1 MSAMRR
7 LVISPRQFD
16 IGIAAAGVVLAAL
29 VVWVPGVTVGTPVAG
44 PLWLRLAFP
53 ALIGAPLAWRRTAP
67 VAAAAAVLGTMAL
80 QGLLTGDSA
89 EGLEL
94 IFALSVASYS
104 MAAYSQRWRAWY
116 GLGLMLPL
124 YAVYTVRDRGVRAND
139 QGDVWAAAFFALMVL
154 AWWLLGMFVRHRREV
169 RRGQLRARELE
180 EQMRV
185 AVDQERARLARELHD
200 VISHNLSVVVVQ
212 AAGARASGTGDAAT
226 LEKIERSG
234 RESLVEM
241 RRLLG
246 ILRRERDDDP
256 DLSPQPGIASLDAL
270 VSGVRAAG
278 VPVDL
283 AVAGELAQLPRVLDL
298 CAYRIVQES
307 LTNVIKHAGPA
318 RVSVSVHCDAQAVTI
333 DVNDDGM
340 GHRDPSGVGHGLVG
354 MRERVALFGGELT
367 AGPRPGH
374 GFAVHARLPRD
385 DASS

>member
-1 MSAMRR
+1 
-7 LVISPRQFD
+7 
-16 IGIAAAGVVLAAL
+16 
-29 VVWVPGVTVGTPVAG
+29 
-44 PLWLRLAFP
+44 
-53 ALIGAPLAWRRTAP
+53 
-67 VAAAAAVLGTMAL
+67 
-80 QGLLTGDSA
+80 
-89 EGLEL
+89 
-94 IFALSVASYS
+94 
-104 MAAYSQRWRAWY
+104 
-116 GLGLMLPL
+116 
-124 YAVYTVRDRGVRAND
+124 
-139 QGDVWAAAFFALMVL
+139 MVL

-169 RRGQLRARELE
+169 RRGQARALELE
-180 EQMRV
+180 AQMRE

-212 AAGARASGTGDAAT
+212 AAGARAAGTGDPAT

-256 DLSPQPGIASLDAL
+256 DLSPQPGITALDAL

-278 VPVDL
+278 VPVELTMAGDL
-283 AVAGELAQLPRVLDL
+283 TQLPTVLDL

-318 RVSVSVHCDAQAVTI
+318 RVRVSVRGDLDAVTI
-333 DVNDDGM
+333 DVEDDGT
-340 GHRDPSGVGHGLVG
+340 GHSGQSRVGHGLVG

-367 AGPRPGH
+367 AGPRTGH

-385 DASS
+385 DAA

>member
-7 LVISPRQFD
+7 LVISPNPFD
-16 IGIAAAGVVLAAL
+16 LAIAAVGVALAA
-29 VVWVPGVTVGTPVAG
+29 VTVWLPNLIGTPVAG
-44 PLWLRLAFP
+44 PLWLRAVFP
-53 ALIGAPLAWRRTAP
+53 LLIGAPLAWRRITP
-67 VAAAAAVLGTMAL
+67 VAAMAVVLGTMAL
-80 QGLLTGDSA
+80 HGVLTADSA
-89 EGLEL
+89 EGLDL
-94 IFALSVASYS
+94 IFAIGVVSYS
-104 MAAYSQRWRAWY
+104 TAAYSRRLRAWY
-116 GLGLMLPL
+116 GLGLMVAL
-124 YAVYTVRDRGVRAND
+124 YAVYTVRDKGVRTND
-139 QGDVWAAAFFALMVL
+139 QGSVWAAAFFAMMVL

-169 RRGQLRARELE
+169 RRGQARARELE

-212 AAGARASGTGDAAT
+212 AAGARAAGTGDPAT

-246 ILRRERDDDP
+246 ILRREREDDP
-256 DLSPQPGIASLDAL
+256 ELTPQPGIASLDAL
-270 VSGVRAAG
+270 VTGVRAAG
-278 VPVDL
+278 VRVEL
-283 AVAGELAQLPRVLDL
+283 SVAGDLELLPTVLDL

-333 DVNDDGM
+333 DVEDDGT
-340 GHRDPSGVGHGLVG
+340 GHSGQSGRGHGLVG

-367 AGPRPGH
+367 AGPRPGQ

-385 DASS
+385 DVAA

>member
-16 IGIAAAGVVLAAL
+16 IGIAAVGVVLTAL
-29 VVWVPGVTVGTPVAG
+29 VVWVPGITVGTPVTG
-44 PLWLRLAFP
+44 PVWLRLAFTV
-53 ALIGAPLAWRRTAP
+53 LIGAPLAWRRSAP
-67 VAAAAAVLGTMAL
+67 VTVMAVVLGTMAL
-80 QGLLTGDSA
+80 HGLLTADSA

-94 IFALSVASYS
+94 IFAVSVVSYS

-116 GLGLMLPL
+116 GLGVMVAL
-124 YAVYTVRDRGVRAND
+124 YAVYSVRDQGVRAND
-139 QGDVWAAAFFALMVL
+139 QGDVWAAAFFAMMVL

-169 RRGQLRARELE
+169 RRGQARARELE

-212 AAGARASGTGDAAT
+212 AAGARAAGTGDAAT

-241 RRLLG
+241 RRMLG

-256 DLSPQPGIASLDAL
+256 DLSPQPGITSLDAL

-283 AVAGELAQLPRVLDL
+283 TVAGDLAQLPRVLDL

-333 DVNDDGM
+333 DVDDDGR
-340 GHRDPSGVGHGLVG
+340 GHTQPAGLGHGLVG

-367 AGPRPGH
+367 AGPRPDR

-385 DASS
+385 DAGR